1 MHLDGRTR
9 NVWLCFTRLSVSLRC
24 RPVFAGTS
32 AALRAGSRRATSDA
46 DTRRDAVSD
55 VTTVGGSV
63 QTELAQETGNAIQES
78 FAEDSRASRI
88 VGMLSYTATLLLINR
103 GASGFQVLLNEY
115 FNQSPGKPSN
125 FRESEAF
132 GEFLRKQKLSDA
144 HLYEVMD
151 FELGVMRMHANS
163 L

>member
-1 MHLDGRTR
+1 M
-9 NVWLCFTRLSVSLRC
+9 
-24 RPVFAGTS
+24 
-32 AALRAGSRRATSDA
+32 
-46 DTRRDAVSD
+46 SD

-63 QTELAQETGNAIQES
+63 ERELAPETGSAILDK
-78 FAEDSRASRI
+78 FAEDTRASRI

-103 GASGFQVLLNEY
+103 GASGFQGLLNEY
-115 FNQSPGKPSN
+115 FSQSPSKASS

-151 FELGVMRMHANS
+151 FELGVIRMHANS
-163 L
+163 LRSIVRFGSDPGTLFTALARGRLPAESAPGEFQVVLDPRARG

>member
-63 QTELAQETGNAIQES
+63 QTELAQETGNASQQT
-78 FAEDSRASRI
+78 FAEDFRATRI
-88 VGMLSYTATLLLINR
+88 IGMLRYTPTCFTIHT
-103 GASGFQVLLNEY
+103 
-115 FNQSPGKPSN
+115 
-125 FRESEAF
+125 
-132 GEFLRKQKLSDA
+132 D
-144 HLYEVMD
+144 
-151 FELGVMRMHANS
+151 
-163 L
+163 

>member
-1 MHLDGRTR
+1 
-9 NVWLCFTRLSVSLRC
+9 
-24 RPVFAGTS
+24 
-32 AALRAGSRRATSDA
+32 
-46 DTRRDAVSD
+46 VSD

-63 QTELAQETGNAIQES
+63 ETELARDSGNAILKS
-78 FAEDSRASRI
+78 FAEDTRASRI

-125 FRESEAF
+125 FREFEAF

-163 L
+163 LRTIVRFGSDPGTLFTALAKGRLPAETAPGEFQVVLDPRTRG